1 MRCVACNCV
10 LTDFEATRKGVNT
23 GEYID
28 MCNKCYSTIANDIDV
43 IERKD
48 LLEDGYEDEIEE

>member
-1 MRCVACNCV
+1 
-10 LTDFEATRKGVNT
+10 
-23 GEYID
+23 